1 MVTNL
6 DTAYAYQSLLE
17 EAARMLGARYG
28 APELTPE
35 QHDLADRAIGAVREA
50 FDDEDFARLGGD
62 ELIVGERLHR
72 ELWSRAR
79 AIMAETLAL

>member
-1 MVTNL
+1 
-6 DTAYAYQSLLE
+6 
-17 EAARMLGARYG
+17 
-28 APELTPE
+28 
-35 QHDLADRAIGAVREA
+35 VREA